1 MKRVIGSSI
10 FAIFAIL
17 ILMVS
22 CKGKSDVL
30 ESNLEN
36 MLNKEISLE
45 KFETVQRGG
54 NSYSWS
60 DFRQKFSNISIVF
73 LQDGCTPCYPK
84 FIEWHK
90 RMEQISTADDYTVL
104 FVLNARHYEN
114 FVRNARTYGEF
125 DERYFHVM
133 DPDNRFMM
141 DNLSIPRNIIDRSL
155 LIDSRNR
162 IKMIGEPFA
171 NADMTKVFHIVTGVD
186 TQHTGE
192 SK

>member
-1 MKRVIGSSI
+1 MKRVIGSSR

-45 KFETVQRGG
+45 KFETVQRGE

-60 DFRQKFSNISIVF
+60 DFRQNFSNISIVF

-84 FIEWHK
+84 YIKWHK
-90 RMEQISTADDYTVL
+90 RMEHMVTADDYTVL
-104 FVLNARHYEN
+104 FVINARHYEN
-114 FVRNARTYGEF
+114 FVRNARIYGEV
-125 DERYFHVM
+125 DERYFYVM
-133 DPDNRFMM
+133 DPSNQYLMR
-141 DNLSIPRNIIDRSL
+141 NSSISRTFIDRSL
-155 LIDSRNR
+155 LIDKDNR
-162 IKMIGEPFA
+162 IKMVGEPFA

-186 TQHTGE
+186 TQHAGE